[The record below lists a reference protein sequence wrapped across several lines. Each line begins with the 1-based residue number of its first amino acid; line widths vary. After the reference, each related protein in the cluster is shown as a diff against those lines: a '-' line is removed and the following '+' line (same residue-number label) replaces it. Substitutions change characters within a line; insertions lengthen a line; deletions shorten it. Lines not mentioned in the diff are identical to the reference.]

1 MLCEFISIDDAETGN
16 TLSSE
21 YIEED
26 WVESYRLIFLFDDIG
41 WRTLNWF
48 AYSFSYM
55 DQEEI
60 DKLANAFSSGDSQL
74 PIQTPG
80 KTAVGFI

>member
-41 WRTLNWF
+41 WRTLN
-48 AYSFSYM
+48 
-55 DQEEI
+55 
-60 DKLANAFSSGDSQL
+60 
-74 PIQTPG
+74 
-80 KTAVGFI
+80 